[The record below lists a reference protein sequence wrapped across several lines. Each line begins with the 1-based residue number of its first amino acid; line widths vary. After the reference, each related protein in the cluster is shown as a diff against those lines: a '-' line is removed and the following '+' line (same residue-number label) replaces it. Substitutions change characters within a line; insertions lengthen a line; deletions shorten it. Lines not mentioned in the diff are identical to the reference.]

1 MQVLALKYRPKHF
14 SELVGQESV
23 AKTLSLALDNQR
35 LANAYLFSGLRGS
48 GKTSSSRIF
57 ARALMCETGPKA
69 VPCDTCIQCQ
79 SALNN
84 HHIDIIE
91 MDGASNRGIDDVR
104 NLIEQTRYKPSFGR
118 YKIFIIDEVHMFTT
132 EAFNALLKT
141 LEEPPSHVKFLLAT
155 TDALKLPA
163 TILSRTQ
170 HFRFKKIP
178 ENSVISH
185 LKTILEKEQVSYETS
200 ALEKLAHSGQGSLR
214 DTITLLE
221 QAINYCDNAI
231 TESKVAEMLGA
242 IDRSVLEDF
251 FQSLINQDEARLQE
265 RYAILENYE
274 TESVLEEMMLFLKA
288 KLLSP
293 DSYSILLIER
303 FFKIIMS
310 SLSLLKEGAN
320 ASFVLLL
327 LKMKFKEALKLK
339 ALDDAILE
347 LEQSKESVLK
357 PLNQNANASK
367 QEPKSTEKIE
377 QAERIEGTE
386 KKEKLETRENTET
399 LQTLMLSA
407 KDRIF
412 HNLFKQVQTLVYE
425 RNYELGEVF
434 EKNIRFIDFDSQT
447 KTLTWESLATDKDKE
462 LLRERFK
469 IVKSIVDGVFGK
481 GENIKIALKHHL
493 ENKSTL
499 ETQEIKDFKISS
511 LREKILPKPTIETT
525 AETKE
530 NDTKEAVGKALQT
543 KENDTKEAVG
553 KALQT
558 KENDT
563 KEAVGKALQTKE
575 NDTKE
580 AVGKALQTKENDTKE
595 TKETQPKQAPTAL
608 QEFMANHS
616 ELIEEIKSEFEI
628 KSVELL

>member
-185 LKTILEKEQVSYETS
+185 LKTILEKEQVSYEAS

-251 FQSLINQDEARLQE
+251 FQSLINQDEAQLKE

-367 QEPKSTEKIE
+367 QEPKSAEKIE
-377 QAERIEGTE
+377 QAERIENA
-386 KKEKLETRENTET
+386 ETP
-399 LQTLMLSA
+399 QTPMLSA

-425 RNYELGEVF
+425 RNYELGAVF

-447 KTLTWESLATDKDKE
+447 KTLTWESLAADKDKE

-493 ENKSTL
+493 ENKSARE
-499 ETQEIKDFKISS
+499 ETKEVKDFKISS
-511 LREKILPKPTIETT
+511 LREKILPKPTTETT

-530 NDTKEAVGKALQT
+530 KEI
-543 KENDTKEAVG
+543 KEKEI
-553 KALQT
+553 
-558 KENDT
+558 KE
-563 KEAVGKALQTKE
+563 
-575 NDTKE
+575 
-580 AVGKALQTKENDTKE
+580 KE
-595 TKETQPKQAPTAL
+595 TKEKETKEKETKEKETKEKETKEKETKEKETKEKETKEKEVQETQPKEAPTAL

>member
-57 ARALMCETGPKA
+57 ARALMCEEGPKA

-231 TESKVAEMLGA
+231 TESKVAAMLGA

-251 FQSLINQDEARLQE
+251 FQSLINQDEARLKE

-339 ALDDAILE
+339 ALDDAIVE
-347 LEQSKESVLK
+347 LEQA
-357 PLNQNANASK
+357 PFNQSPSISYNAPK
-367 QEPKSTEKIE
+367 QEFKNIEKREKIE
-377 QAERIEGTE
+377 QIESIE
-386 KKEKLETRENTET
+386 KRENAET
-399 LQTLMLSA
+399 PQTPMLSA

-425 RNYELGEVF
+425 RNYELGVVF

-447 KTLTWESLATDKDKE
+447 KTLTWESLATHKDKE

-481 GENIKIALKHHL
+481 GENIKIALKNHS
-493 ENKSTL
+493 ENKSAL
-499 ETQEIKDFKISS
+499 EVVKEFKFPSS
-511 LREKILPKPTIETT
+511 KPKPTTETT

-530 NDTKEAVGKALQT
+530 KETKEAVKKEIKEKEIQKKEI
-543 KENDTKEAVG
+543 KENDTKEV
-553 KALQT
+553 Q
-558 KENDT
+558 
-563 KEAVGKALQTKE
+563 
-575 NDTKE
+575 
-580 AVGKALQTKENDTKE
+580 
-595 TKETQPKQAPTAL
+595 ETQLKEAPTAL

-616 ELIEEIKSEFEI
+616 NLIEEIKSEFEI

>member
-57 ARALMCETGPKA
+57 ARALMCEEGPKA

-185 LKTILEKEQVSYETS
+185 LKTILEKEQVSYESS

-231 TESKVAEMLGA
+231 TESKVAAMLGA

-265 RYAILENYE
+265 CYAILENYE
-274 TESVLEEMMLFLKA
+274 TEGVLEEMMLFLKA

-293 DSYSILLIER
+293 DTYSILLIER

-347 LEQSKESVLK
+347 LEQA
-357 PLNQNANASK
+357 PFNQSPSISYNAPK
-367 QEPKSTEKIE
+367 QEPKSAEKIE

-386 KKEKLETRENTET
+386 KKESAEKKENTET
-399 LQTLMLSA
+399 PQTPMLSA

-425 RNYELGEVF
+425 RNYELGAVF
-434 EKNIRFIDFDSQT
+434 EKNICFIDFDSQT
-447 KTLTWESLATDKDKE
+447 KTLTWESLATNKDKE

-469 IVKSIVDGVFGK
+469 IVKGIVDGVFGK
-481 GENIKIALKHHL
+481 GENIKIALKNHS
-493 ENKSTL
+493 ENKSARE
-499 ETQEIKDFKISS
+499 ETKEVKDFKISS
-511 LREKILPKPTIETT
+511 LREKILPQPTTETT
-525 AETKE
+525 AEMKEKEVQKNEIKEKEIKEKEIKEKETKEKETKEKEVQE
-530 NDTKEAVGKALQT
+530 NDTKEIQ
-543 KENDTKEAVG
+543 
-553 KALQT
+553 
-558 KENDT
+558 
-563 KEAVGKALQTKE
+563 
-575 NDTKE
+575 
-580 AVGKALQTKENDTKE
+580 
-595 TKETQPKQAPTAL
+595 ETQPKEAPTAL

-616 ELIEEIKSEFEI
+616 NLIEEIKSEFEI

>member
-23 AKTLSLALDNQR
+23 AKTLSLALNNQR

-185 LKTILEKEQVSYETS
+185 LKTILEKEQVSYESS

-231 TESKVAEMLGA
+231 TESKVAAMLGA

-251 FQSLINQDEARLQE
+251 FQSLINQDEARLKE
-265 RYAILENYE
+265 RYTILENYE

-347 LEQSKESVLK
+347 LEQT
-357 PLNQNANASK
+357 PFNQNPSISYNDSK

-399 LQTLMLSA
+399 LQTPMLSA

-425 RNYELGEVF
+425 RNYELGAVF

-462 LLRERFK
+462 LLKERFK

-481 GENIKIALKHHL
+481 GENIKIVLKNHS
-493 ENKSTL
+493 ENKSVL
-499 ETQEIKDFKISS
+499 EETKEIKDFKISS
-511 LREKILPKPTIETT
+511 LREKILPKPTTETT
-525 AETKE
+525 AEMKEKEVQKNEIKEKEIKE
-530 NDTKEAVGKALQT
+530 NDTKEVQ
-543 KENDTKEAVG
+543 
-553 KALQT
+553 
-558 KENDT
+558 
-563 KEAVGKALQTKE
+563 
-575 NDTKE
+575 
-580 AVGKALQTKENDTKE
+580 
-595 TKETQPKQAPTAL
+595 ETQPKESPTAL

-616 ELIEEIKSEFEI
+616 NLIEEIKSEFEI

>member
-57 ARALMCETGPKA
+57 ARALMCEEGPKA

-251 FQSLINQDEARLQE
+251 FQSLINQDEARLKE

-293 DSYSILLIER
+293 DFYSILLIER

-327 LKMKFKEALKLK
+327 LKMKFKEALKFK
-339 ALDDAILE
+339 ALDDSILE
-347 LEQSKESVLK
+347 LEQT
-357 PLNQNANASK
+357 PFNQNPSISYNAPK
-367 QEPKSTEKIE
+367 QESKNIEKREKIE
-377 QAERIEGTE
+377 QIERIEGTE
-386 KKEKLETRENTET
+386 KREKLEKKENAET
-399 LQTLMLSA
+399 PQTPMLSA

-425 RNYELGEVF
+425 RNYELGAVF

-481 GENIKIALKHHL
+481 GESIKIALKNHS

-499 ETQEIKDFKISS
+499 EVVKELKFPYSK
-511 LREKILPKPTIETT
+511 PKPTTETT

-530 NDTKEAVGKALQT
+530 KETKEKEIQ
-543 KENDTKEAVG
+543 ENDTKEIQEV
-553 KALQT
+553 
-558 KENDT
+558 
-563 KEAVGKALQTKE
+563 
-575 NDTKE
+575 
-580 AVGKALQTKENDTKE
+580 
-595 TKETQPKQAPTAL
+595 QPKQAPTAL

>member
-57 ARALMCETGPKA
+57 ARALMCEEGPKA
-69 VPCDTCIQCQ
+69 VPCDTCPQCQ

-293 DSYSILLIER
+293 DAYSILLIER

-310 SLSLLKEGAN
+310 GLSLLKEGAN
-320 ASFVLLL
+320 ASFMLLL

-347 LEQSKESVLK
+347 LEQSKESALK
-357 PLNQNANASK
+357 PLNQNANAFK
-367 QEPKSTEKIE
+367 QESAEKIE
-377 QAERIEGTE
+377 KPE
-386 KKEKLETRENTET
+386 KKENTET
-399 LQTLMLSA
+399 PQTPMLSA

-425 RNYELGEVF
+425 RNYELGAVF

-462 LLRERFK
+462 LLRECFK

-481 GENIKIALKHHL
+481 GENIKIALKNHS

-499 ETQEIKDFKISS
+499 EVVKEFKFPSS
-511 LREKILPKPTIETT
+511 KPKPTTETT
-525 AETKE
+525 AEMKE
-530 NDTKEAVGKALQT
+530 SETKEAV
-543 KENDTKEAVG
+543 E
-553 KALQT
+553 
-558 KENDT
+558 
-563 KEAVGKALQTKE
+563 
-575 NDTKE
+575 
-580 AVGKALQTKENDTKE
+580 KE
-595 TKETQPKQAPTAL
+595 TKEKEVQETQPKEAPTAL
-608 QEFMANHS
+608 QEFMANYS
-616 ELIEEIKSEFEI
+616 DLIEEIKSEFEI

>member
-57 ARALMCETGPKA
+57 ARALMCEEGPKA

-185 LKTILEKEQVSYETS
+185 LKTILEKEQVSYESS

-265 RYAILENYE
+265 RYTILENYE

-347 LEQSKESVLK
+347 LEQA
-357 PLNQNANASK
+357 PFNQSPSISYNAPK
-367 QEPKSTEKIE
+367 QEPKSAEKIE
-377 QAERIEGTE
+377 KPEKRENTE
-386 KKEKLETRENTET
+386 KKENAETQ
-399 LQTLMLSA
+399 QTPMLSV

-412 HNLFKQVQTLVYE
+412 HNLFKQVQTFVYE
-425 RNYELGEVF
+425 RNYELGAVF

-447 KTLTWESLATDKDKE
+447 KTLTWESLATNKDKE

-481 GENIKIALKHHL
+481 GENIKIALKHHF
-493 ENKSTL
+493 ENKSAREKTK
-499 ETQEIKDFKISS
+499 EVKDFKISS
-511 LREKILPKPTIETT
+511 LREKILPKPTTETT

-530 NDTKEAVGKALQT
+530 NEKEAVK
-543 KENDTKEAVG
+543 KEIKE
-553 KALQT
+553 
-558 KENDT
+558 KEI
-563 KEAVGKALQTKE
+563 KEVQKNE
-575 NDTKE
+575 
-580 AVGKALQTKENDTKE
+580 TKE
-595 TKETQPKQAPTAL
+595 TKEIQPKEAPTAL

-616 ELIEEIKSEFEI
+616 NLIEEIKSEFEI

>member
-57 ARALMCETGPKA
+57 ARALMCEEGPKA
-69 VPCDTCIQCQ
+69 VPCDTCAQCQ

-293 DSYSILLIER
+293 DSCSILLIER

-310 SLSLLKEGAN
+310 GLILLKEGAN

-347 LEQSKESVLK
+347 LEQSKESALK
-357 PLNQNANASK
+357 PLSQNANAFK
-367 QEPKSTEKIE
+367 QESTEKIE
-377 QAERIEGTE
+377 KPEKRESAETP
-386 KKEKLETRENTET
+386 
-399 LQTLMLSA
+399 QTPMLSA

-425 RNYELGEVF
+425 RNYELGAVF

-447 KTLTWESLATDKDKE
+447 KTLTWESLATHKDKE

-481 GENIKIALKHHL
+481 GENIKIALKNHS
-493 ENKSTL
+493 ENKSAL
-499 ETQEIKDFKISS
+499 EEIKEFKFPS
-511 LREKILPKPTIETT
+511 LKPKPTTETT
-525 AETKE
+525 AETKEKETKEAIEKETKE
-530 NDTKEAVGKALQT
+530 NDTKEIQETQL
-543 KENDTKEAVG
+543 
-553 KALQT
+553 
-558 KENDT
+558 
-563 KEAVGKALQTKE
+563 
-575 NDTKE
+575 
-580 AVGKALQTKENDTKE
+580 KE
-595 TKETQPKQAPTAL
+595 TPTAL

-616 ELIEEIKSEFEI
+616 DLIEEIKSEFEI

>member
-57 ARALMCETGPKA
+57 ARALMCEEGPKA

-251 FQSLINQDEARLQE
+251 FQSLINQDEAQLKE

-347 LEQSKESVLK
+347 LEQSKESALK
-357 PLNQNANASK
+357 PLNQNANAPK
-367 QEPKSTEKIE
+367 QEPKSIEK
-377 QAERIEGTE
+377 RE
-386 KKEKLETRENTET
+386 KPEKRENAET
-399 LQTLMLSA
+399 PQTPMLSA

-425 RNYELGEVF
+425 RNYELGAVF

-447 KTLTWESLATDKDKE
+447 KTLTWESLATNKDKE

-481 GENIKIALKHHL
+481 GESIKIALKNHS
-493 ENKSTL
+493 ENKSAL
-499 ETQEIKDFKISS
+499 EVVKESKFPYSKS
-511 LREKILPKPTIETT
+511 KPTTETT

-530 NDTKEAVGKALQT
+530 KETKEEEVQ
-543 KENDTKEAVG
+543 ENDTKEI
-553 KALQT
+553 Q
-558 KENDT
+558 
-563 KEAVGKALQTKE
+563 
-575 NDTKE
+575 
-580 AVGKALQTKENDTKE
+580 
-595 TKETQPKQAPTAL
+595 ETQPKEAPTAL

-616 ELIEEIKSEFEI
+616 NLIEEIKSEFEI

>member
-57 ARALMCETGPKA
+57 ARALMCEEGPKA
-69 VPCDTCIQCQ
+69 MPCDTCTQCQ

-251 FQSLINQDEARLQE
+251 FQSLINQDETRLQE

-310 SLSLLKEGAN
+310 GLSLLKEGAN

-357 PLNQNANASK
+357 PLNQNANAFK
-367 QEPKSTEKIE
+367 QESAEKIE
-377 QAERIEGTE
+377 KPEKREGAETP
-386 KKEKLETRENTET
+386 
-399 LQTLMLSA
+399 QTPMLSA

-425 RNYELGEVF
+425 RNYELGAVF

-447 KTLTWESLATDKDKE
+447 KTLTWESLATHKDKE

-481 GENIKIALKHHL
+481 GENIKIALKNQ
-493 ENKSTL
+493 NKSAL
-499 ETQEIKDFKISS
+499 EEIKEFKFPYS
-511 LREKILPKPTIETT
+511 KPKPTTETT
-525 AETKE
+525 AEMKE
-530 NDTKEAVGKALQT
+530 
-543 KENDTKEAVG
+543 
-553 KALQT
+553 
-558 KENDT
+558 
-563 KEAVGKALQTKE
+563 
-575 NDTKE
+575 
-580 AVGKALQTKENDTKE
+580 KE
-595 TKETQPKQAPTAL
+595 TKEKETKEIQETQPKKTPTAL
-608 QEFMANHS
+608 QEFMANNS
-616 ELIEEIKSEFEI
+616 NLIEEIKSEFEI

>member
-57 ARALMCETGPKA
+57 ARALMCEEGPKA

-185 LKTILEKEQVSYETS
+185 LKTILEKEQVSYEAS

-274 TESVLEEMMLFLKA
+274 TEGVLEEMMLFLKA

-347 LEQSKESVLK
+347 LEQA
-357 PLNQNANASK
+357 PFNQSPSISYNAPK
-367 QEPKSTEKIE
+367 QEPKSAEKIE
-377 QAERIEGTE
+377 KPE
-386 KKEKLETRENTET
+386 KRENTEKIAST
-399 LQTLMLSA
+399 ETPQTPMLSA

-425 RNYELGEVF
+425 RNYELGAVF

-447 KTLTWESLATDKDKE
+447 KTLTWESLAADKDKE

-469 IVKSIVDGVFGK
+469 IVKGIVDGVFGK

-493 ENKSTL
+493 ENKSARE
-499 ETQEIKDFKISS
+499 ETKEVKDFKISS
-511 LREKILPKPTIETT
+511 LREKILPKPTTETT

-530 NDTKEAVGKALQT
+530 NETKEEVKKGIKEAVE
-543 KENDTKEAVG
+543 KEIKE
-553 KALQT
+553 
-558 KENDT
+558 KEI
-563 KEAVGKALQTKE
+563 
-575 NDTKE
+575 
-580 AVGKALQTKENDTKE
+580 
-595 TKETQPKQAPTAL
+595 KETQPKEAPTAL

-616 ELIEEIKSEFEI
+616 NLIEEIKSEFEI

>member
-57 ARALMCETGPKA
+57 ARALMCEEGPKA

-185 LKTILEKEQVSYETS
+185 LKTILEKEQVSYENS

-274 TESVLEEMMLFLKA
+274 TEGVLEEMMLFLKA

-293 DSYSILLIER
+293 DTYSILLIER

-339 ALDDAILE
+339 ALDDAIVE
-347 LEQSKESVLK
+347 LEQT
-357 PLNQNANASK
+357 PFNQSPSISYNAPK
-367 QEPKSTEKIE
+367 QESKNIEKREQREQIE
-377 QAERIEGTE
+377 SIE
-386 KKEKLETRENTET
+386 KRENAET
-399 LQTLMLSA
+399 PQTPMLSA

-425 RNYELGEVF
+425 RNYELGAVF

-481 GENIKIALKHHL
+481 GENIKIALKNHL
-493 ENKSTL
+493 ENKSAPE
-499 ETQEIKDFKISS
+499 ETKEFKDFKISS
-511 LREKILPKPTIETT
+511 LREKILPKPTTETT
-525 AETKE
+525 AEMKE
-530 NDTKEAVGKALQT
+530 NEKE
-543 KENDTKEAVG
+543 E
-553 KALQT
+553 
-558 KENDT
+558 
-563 KEAVGKALQTKE
+563 
-575 NDTKE
+575 
-580 AVGKALQTKENDTKE
+580 VGKALQTKENDTKE
-595 TKETQPKQAPTAL
+595 TKEAQPKEAPTAL

>member
-57 ARALMCETGPKA
+57 ARALMCEEGPKA
-69 VPCDTCIQCQ
+69 VPCDTCTQCQ

-251 FQSLINQDEARLQE
+251 FQSLINQDEARLKE

-310 SLSLLKEGAN
+310 GLSLLKEGAN

-347 LEQSKESVLK
+347 LEQSKESALK
-357 PLNQNANASK
+357 PLNQNANAFK
-367 QEPKSTEKIE
+367 QEPKSAEKIE
-377 QAERIEGTE
+377 KPE
-386 KKEKLETRENTET
+386 KKENTET
-399 LQTLMLSA
+399 PQAPMLSA

-425 RNYELGEVF
+425 RNYELGAVF

-447 KTLTWESLATDKDKE
+447 KTLTWESLATHKDKE

-481 GENIKIALKHHL
+481 GENIKIALKNHS
-493 ENKSTL
+493 ENKSAL
-499 ETQEIKDFKISS
+499 EEIKEFKFPYS
-511 LREKILPKPTIETT
+511 KPKPTTETT

-530 NDTKEAVGKALQT
+530 NETKGAVEKET
-543 KENDTKEAVG
+543 KENDTKEV
-553 KALQT
+553 Q
-558 KENDT
+558 
-563 KEAVGKALQTKE
+563 
-575 NDTKE
+575 
-580 AVGKALQTKENDTKE
+580 
-595 TKETQPKQAPTAL
+595 ETQPKETPTAL

-616 ELIEEIKSEFEI
+616 DLIEEIKSEFEI

>member
-57 ARALMCETGPKA
+57 ARALMCEEGPKA

-251 FQSLINQDEARLQE
+251 FQSLINQDEARLKE

-357 PLNQNANASK
+357 PLNQNANAFK
-367 QEPKSTEKIE
+367 QEPKIAEKIE
-377 QAERIEGTE
+377 KPEKRESAETP
-386 KKEKLETRENTET
+386 
-399 LQTLMLSA
+399 QTPMLSA

-425 RNYELGEVF
+425 RNYELGAVF

-447 KTLTWESLATDKDKE
+447 KTLTWESLATHKDKE

-481 GENIKIALKHHL
+481 GENIKIALKNHS
-493 ENKSTL
+493 ENKSAL
-499 ETQEIKDFKISS
+499 EEIKEFKFPS
-511 LREKILPKPTIETT
+511 LKPKPTTETT
-525 AETKE
+525 AEMKEKETKEAIENETKE
-530 NDTKEAVGKALQT
+530 NDTKEIQ
-543 KENDTKEAVG
+543 
-553 KALQT
+553 
-558 KENDT
+558 
-563 KEAVGKALQTKE
+563 
-575 NDTKE
+575 
-580 AVGKALQTKENDTKE
+580 
-595 TKETQPKQAPTAL
+595 ETQPKETPTAL
-608 QEFMANHS
+608 QEFMANYS
-616 ELIEEIKSEFEI
+616 DLIEEIKSEFEI

>member
-57 ARALMCETGPKA
+57 ARALMCEEGPKA
-69 VPCDTCIQCQ
+69 VPCDTCTQCQ

-251 FQSLINQDEARLQE
+251 FQSLINQDEVRLQE

-293 DSYSILLIER
+293 DTYSILLIER

-310 SLSLLKEGAN
+310 GLSLLKEGAN

-357 PLNQNANASK
+357 PLNQNANAFK
-367 QEPKSTEKIE
+367 QESKSTDKIE
-377 QAERIEGTE
+377 KPEKRESAETP
-386 KKEKLETRENTET
+386 
-399 LQTLMLSA
+399 QTPMLSA

-425 RNYELGEVF
+425 RNYELGAVF

-447 KTLTWESLATDKDKE
+447 KTLTWESLATHKDKE

-481 GENIKIALKHHL
+481 GESIKIALKNHS
-493 ENKSTL
+493 ENKSAL
-499 ETQEIKDFKISS
+499 EEIKEFKFLS
-511 LREKILPKPTIETT
+511 LKPKPTTETT
-525 AETKE
+525 AEMKEKETKE
-530 NDTKEAVGKALQT
+530 NDTKEVQ
-543 KENDTKEAVG
+543 
-553 KALQT
+553 
-558 KENDT
+558 
-563 KEAVGKALQTKE
+563 
-575 NDTKE
+575 
-580 AVGKALQTKENDTKE
+580 
-595 TKETQPKQAPTAL
+595 ETQPKETPTAL
-608 QEFMANHS
+608 QEFMANNS
-616 ELIEEIKSEFEI
+616 DLIEEIKSEFEI

>member
-57 ARALMCETGPKA
+57 ARALMCEEGPKA

-104 NLIEQTRYKPSFGR
+104 NLIEQTHYKPSFGR

-251 FQSLINQDEARLQE
+251 FQSLINQDEARLKE

-347 LEQSKESVLK
+347 LEQSKESAFQ
-357 PLNQNANASK
+357 PLNQNANAPK

-377 QAERIEGTE
+377 KPEKIEGTE
-386 KKEKLETRENTET
+386 KKEKPEKKENAETP
-399 LQTLMLSA
+399 QTPMLSA

-425 RNYELGEVF
+425 RNYELGVVF

-447 KTLTWESLATDKDKE
+447 KTLTWESLATNKDKE

-481 GENIKIALKHHL
+481 GEKIKIALKNHL
-493 ENKSTL
+493 ENKSAPE
-499 ETQEIKDFKISS
+499 ETKEVKDFKISS
-511 LREKILPKPTIETT
+511 LREKILPKLTTETT
-525 AETKE
+525 AEMKEKETKEAVKKEIKEKEIKEKEIKE
-530 NDTKEAVGKALQT
+530 NDTKEVQ
-543 KENDTKEAVG
+543 
-553 KALQT
+553 
-558 KENDT
+558 
-563 KEAVGKALQTKE
+563 
-575 NDTKE
+575 
-580 AVGKALQTKENDTKE
+580 
-595 TKETQPKQAPTAL
+595 ETQPKEAPTAL

>member
-57 ARALMCETGPKA
+57 ARALMCEEGPKA
-69 VPCDTCIQCQ
+69 VPCDTCTQCQ

-251 FQSLINQDEARLQE
+251 FQSLINQDEARLQD

-293 DSYSILLIER
+293 DVYSILLIER

-310 SLSLLKEGAN
+310 GLSLLKEGAN
-320 ASFVLLL
+320 ANFVLLL

-357 PLNQNANASK
+357 PLNQNANAFK
-367 QEPKSTEKIE
+367 QESAEKIE
-377 QAERIEGTE
+377 KPEKREDAETP
-386 KKEKLETRENTET
+386 
-399 LQTLMLSA
+399 QTPMLSA

-425 RNYELGEVF
+425 RNYELGAVF

-447 KTLTWESLATDKDKE
+447 KTLTWESLATHKDKE

-481 GENIKIALKHHL
+481 GENIKIALKNQ
-493 ENKSTL
+493 NKSAL
-499 ETQEIKDFKISS
+499 EEIKEFKFPS
-511 LREKILPKPTIETT
+511 LKPKPTTETT
-525 AETKE
+525 AEMKEKETKEAIEKETKE
-530 NDTKEAVGKALQT
+530 NDTKEIQ
-543 KENDTKEAVG
+543 
-553 KALQT
+553 
-558 KENDT
+558 
-563 KEAVGKALQTKE
+563 
-575 NDTKE
+575 
-580 AVGKALQTKENDTKE
+580 
-595 TKETQPKQAPTAL
+595 ETQPKKTPTAL
-608 QEFMANHS
+608 QEFMANNS
-616 ELIEEIKSEFEI
+616 NLIEEIKSEFEI

>member
-57 ARALMCETGPKA
+57 ARALMCEEGPKA
-69 VPCDTCIQCQ
+69 VPCDTCTQCQ

-251 FQSLINQDEARLQE
+251 FQSLINQDEVRLQE

-310 SLSLLKEGAN
+310 GLSLLKEGAN

-357 PLNQNANASK
+357 PLNQNANAFK
-367 QEPKSTEKIE
+367 QESAEKIE
-377 QAERIEGTE
+377 KPEKRESAEKIEKPE
-386 KKEKLETRENTET
+386 KRESAETP
-399 LQTLMLSA
+399 QTPMLSA

-425 RNYELGEVF
+425 RNYELGAVF

-447 KTLTWESLATDKDKE
+447 KTLTWESLATHKDKE

-481 GENIKIALKHHL
+481 GENIKIALKNHS
-493 ENKSTL
+493 ENKSAL
-499 ETQEIKDFKISS
+499 EEIKEFKFPS
-511 LREKILPKPTIETT
+511 LKPKPTTETT

-530 NDTKEAVGKALQT
+530 KEIRE
-543 KENDTKEAVG
+543 KEV
-553 KALQT
+553 Q
-558 KENDT
+558 
-563 KEAVGKALQTKE
+563 
-575 NDTKE
+575 
-580 AVGKALQTKENDTKE
+580 
-595 TKETQPKQAPTAL
+595 ETQPKETPTAL

-616 ELIEEIKSEFEI
+616 DLIEEIKSEFEI

>member
-57 ARALMCETGPKA
+57 ARALMCEEGPKA
-69 VPCDTCIQCQ
+69 VPCDTCTQCQ

-251 FQSLINQDEARLQE
+251 FQSLINQDEVRLQE

-293 DSYSILLIER
+293 DAYSVLLIER

-310 SLSLLKEGAN
+310 GLSLLKEGAN

-347 LEQSKESVLK
+347 LEQSKESTLK
-357 PLNQNANASK
+357 PLSQNANAFK
-367 QEPKSTEKIE
+367 QEPKIAEKIE
-377 QAERIEGTE
+377 KPEKRESAETP
-386 KKEKLETRENTET
+386 
-399 LQTLMLSA
+399 QTPMLSA

-425 RNYELGEVF
+425 RNYELGAVF

-447 KTLTWESLATDKDKE
+447 KTLTWESLATNKDKE

-481 GENIKIALKHHL
+481 GENIKIALKNQ
-493 ENKSTL
+493 NKSAL
-499 ETQEIKDFKISS
+499 EEIKEFKFPFS
-511 LREKILPKPTIETT
+511 KPKPTTETT

-530 NDTKEAVGKALQT
+530 
-543 KENDTKEAVG
+543 
-553 KALQT
+553 
-558 KENDT
+558 
-563 KEAVGKALQTKE
+563 
-575 NDTKE
+575 
-580 AVGKALQTKENDTKE
+580 KE
-595 TKETQPKQAPTAL
+595 TKEKETKEKEVQKNDTQEVKEIQPKETPTAL
-608 QEFMANHS
+608 QEFMANNS
-616 ELIEEIKSEFEI
+616 NLIEEIKSEFEI

>member
-185 LKTILEKEQVSYETS
+185 LKTILEKEQVSYESS

-231 TESKVAEMLGA
+231 TESKVAAMLGA

-251 FQSLINQDEARLQE
+251 FQSLINQDEARLKE

-327 LKMKFKEALKLK
+327 LKMKFKESLKLK

-347 LEQSKESVLK
+347 LEQA
-357 PLNQNANASK
+357 PFNQSPSISYNAPK
-367 QEPKSTEKIE
+367 QEPKSAEKIE
-377 QAERIEGTE
+377 RAERIEGTE
-386 KKEKLETRENTET
+386 KIASAETP
-399 LQTLMLSA
+399 QTPMLSA

-425 RNYELGEVF
+425 RNYELGAVF

-447 KTLTWESLATDKDKE
+447 KTLTWESLATNKDKE

-493 ENKSTL
+493 ENKSARE
-499 ETQEIKDFKISS
+499 ETKEVKDFKISS
-511 LREKILPKPTIETT
+511 LREKISPKPTTETT
-525 AETKE
+525 AEMQENDTKEKEVQKKEIKEKEIKEKEIKEKEIKEKEIKE
-530 NDTKEAVGKALQT
+530 NDTKEVQ
-543 KENDTKEAVG
+543 
-553 KALQT
+553 
-558 KENDT
+558 
-563 KEAVGKALQTKE
+563 
-575 NDTKE
+575 
-580 AVGKALQTKENDTKE
+580 
-595 TKETQPKQAPTAL
+595 ETQPKEAPTAL

-616 ELIEEIKSEFEI
+616 NLIEEIKSEFEI

>member
-57 ARALMCETGPKA
+57 ARALMCEEGPKA
-69 VPCDTCIQCQ
+69 VPCDTCTQCQ

-132 EAFNALLKT
+132 EAFNAFLKT

-293 DSYSILLIER
+293 DTYSILLIER

-310 SLSLLKEGAN
+310 GLSLLKEGAN

-347 LEQSKESVLK
+347 LEQSKESALK
-357 PLNQNANASK
+357 PLNQNANAFK
-367 QEPKSTEKIE
+367 QESAEKIE
-377 QAERIEGTE
+377 KPE
-386 KKEKLETRENTET
+386 KRESTET
-399 LQTLMLSA
+399 PQTPMLSA

-425 RNYELGEVF
+425 RNYELGAVF

-447 KTLTWESLATDKDKE
+447 KTLTWESLATHKDKE

-481 GENIKIALKHHL
+481 GENIKIALKNHS
-493 ENKSTL
+493 ENKSAL
-499 ETQEIKDFKISS
+499 EVVKEFKFPS
-511 LREKILPKPTIETT
+511 LKPKPTTETT

-530 NDTKEAVGKALQT
+530 NDTKEVQ
-543 KENDTKEAVG
+543 
-553 KALQT
+553 
-558 KENDT
+558 
-563 KEAVGKALQTKE
+563 
-575 NDTKE
+575 
-580 AVGKALQTKENDTKE
+580 
-595 TKETQPKQAPTAL
+595 ETQPKETPTAL

-616 ELIEEIKSEFEI
+616 DLIEEIKSEFEI

>member
-57 ARALMCETGPKA
+57 ARALMCEEGPKA
-69 VPCDTCIQCQ
+69 VPCDTCTQCQ

-310 SLSLLKEGAN
+310 GLSLLKEGAN

-347 LEQSKESVLK
+347 LEQSKESTLK
-357 PLNQNANASK
+357 PLNQNANAFK
-367 QEPKSTEKIE
+367 QEPKIAEKIE
-377 QAERIEGTE
+377 KPEKRESAETP
-386 KKEKLETRENTET
+386 
-399 LQTLMLSA
+399 QTPMLSA

-425 RNYELGEVF
+425 RNYELGAVF

-447 KTLTWESLATDKDKE
+447 KTLTWESLATHKDKE

-481 GENIKIALKHHL
+481 GENIKIALKNHS
-493 ENKSTL
+493 ENKSAL
-499 ETQEIKDFKISS
+499 EVVKEFKFPS
-511 LREKILPKPTIETT
+511 LKPKPTTETT

-530 NDTKEAVGKALQT
+530 KETKGAV
-543 KENDTKEAVG
+543 E
-553 KALQT
+553 
-558 KENDT
+558 
-563 KEAVGKALQTKE
+563 
-575 NDTKE
+575 
-580 AVGKALQTKENDTKE
+580 KE
-595 TKETQPKQAPTAL
+595 TKENETKEVQETQPKETPTAL
-608 QEFMANHS
+608 QEFMANYS
-616 ELIEEIKSEFEI
+616 DLIEEIKSEFEI

>member
-347 LEQSKESVLK
+347 LEQTKESVFK
-357 PLNQNANASK
+357 PINQNANASK
-367 QEPKSTEKIE
+367 QEPKSAEKIE
-377 QAERIEGTE
+377 KPE
-386 KKEKLETRENTET
+386 KRENTET
-399 LQTLMLSA
+399 PQTPMLSA

-425 RNYELGEVF
+425 RNYELGAVF

-447 KTLTWESLATDKDKE
+447 KTLTWESLATNKDKE

-469 IVKSIVDGVFGK
+469 IVKGIVDSVFGK

-499 ETQEIKDFKISS
+499 EVVKELKFPYSK
-511 LREKILPKPTIETT
+511 PKPTTETT
-525 AETKE
+525 AEMKE
-530 NDTKEAVGKALQT
+530 KEIKEAA
-543 KENDTKEAVG
+543 E
-553 KALQT
+553 
-558 KENDT
+558 
-563 KEAVGKALQTKE
+563 
-575 NDTKE
+575 
-580 AVGKALQTKENDTKE
+580 KE
-595 TKETQPKQAPTAL
+595 TKEKEVQEAQPKEAPTAL

>member
-57 ARALMCETGPKA
+57 ARALMCEEGPKA
-69 VPCDTCIQCQ
+69 VPCDTCTQCQ

-185 LKTILEKEQVSYETS
+185 LKAILEKEQVSYEAS

-310 SLSLLKEGAN
+310 GLSLLKEGAN

-357 PLNQNANASK
+357 PINQNANAHK
-367 QEPKSTEKIE
+367 QEPKSAEKIE
-377 QAERIEGTE
+377 NTEKREGAE
-386 KKEKLETRENTET
+386 KKESAETP
-399 LQTLMLSA
+399 QTPMLSA

-425 RNYELGEVF
+425 RNYELGAVF

-447 KTLTWESLATDKDKE
+447 KTLTWESLATHKDKE

-481 GENIKIALKHHL
+481 GENIKIALKNQ
-493 ENKSTL
+493 NKSAL
-499 ETQEIKDFKISS
+499 EVVKEFKFPYS
-511 LREKILPKPTIETT
+511 KPKPTTETT
-525 AETKE
+525 AEMKE
-530 NDTKEAVGKALQT
+530 NDTKEVQ
-543 KENDTKEAVG
+543 
-553 KALQT
+553 
-558 KENDT
+558 
-563 KEAVGKALQTKE
+563 
-575 NDTKE
+575 
-580 AVGKALQTKENDTKE
+580 
-595 TKETQPKQAPTAL
+595 ETQPKQAPTAL

-616 ELIEEIKSEFEI
+616 NLIEEIKSEFEI

>member
-347 LEQSKESVLK
+347 LEQT
-357 PLNQNANASK
+357 PFNQNPNISYNAPK
-367 QEPKSTEKIE
+367 QEFKGTEKIE

-386 KKEKLETRENTET
+386 KREKLEKRENAET
-399 LQTLMLSA
+399 PQTPMLSA

-425 RNYELGEVF
+425 RNYELGAVF

-447 KTLTWESLATDKDKE
+447 KTLTWESLAADKDKE

-469 IVKSIVDGVFGK
+469 IVKGIVDGVFGK
-481 GENIKIALKHHL
+481 GENIKIALKNHL
-493 ENKSTL
+493 ENKSARE
-499 ETQEIKDFKISS
+499 ETKEVKDFKISS
-511 LREKILPKPTIETT
+511 LREKILPKPTTETT
-525 AETKE
+525 AEMKE
-530 NDTKEAVGKALQT
+530 NGKEAVGKALQT
-543 KENDTKEAVG
+543 KENDTKEV
-553 KALQT
+553 QE
-558 KENDT
+558 KEVQ
-563 KEAVGKALQTKE
+563 EA
-575 NDTKE
+575 
-580 AVGKALQTKENDTKE
+580 
-595 TKETQPKQAPTAL
+595 QPKEAPTAL

>member
-185 LKTILEKEQVSYETS
+185 LKTILEKEQVSYESS

-274 TESVLEEMMLFLKA
+274 TEGVLEEMMLFLKA

-339 ALDDAILE
+339 ALDDAIVE
-347 LEQSKESVLK
+347 LEQT
-357 PLNQNANASK
+357 PFNQNPSISYNAPK
-367 QEPKSTEKIE
+367 QEPKSTERIE

-386 KKEKLETRENTET
+386 KREKPEKRENTET
-399 LQTLMLSA
+399 QQTPMLSA

-425 RNYELGEVF
+425 RNYELGAVF

-481 GENIKIALKHHL
+481 GESIKIALKHHL
-493 ENKSTL
+493 ENKNAPE
-499 ETQEIKDFKISS
+499 ETKEVKDFKISS
-511 LREKILPKPTIETT
+511 LREKILPKPTTETT

-530 NDTKEAVGKALQT
+530 NETKEEVKKGIKEAVE
-543 KENDTKEAVG
+543 KEIKE
-553 KALQT
+553 
-558 KENDT
+558 KEI
-563 KEAVGKALQTKE
+563 
-575 NDTKE
+575 
-580 AVGKALQTKENDTKE
+580 
-595 TKETQPKQAPTAL
+595 KETQPKEAPTAL

-616 ELIEEIKSEFEI
+616 NLIEEIKSEFEI

>member
-185 LKTILEKEQVSYETS
+185 LKTILEKEQVSYEAS

-231 TESKVAEMLGA
+231 TESKVAAMLGA

-251 FQSLINQDEARLQE
+251 FQSLINQDEVQLQE

-274 TESVLEEMMLFLKA
+274 TEGVLEEMMLFLKA

-347 LEQSKESVLK
+347 LEQT
-357 PLNQNANASK
+357 PFNQSPSISYNAPK
-367 QEPKSTEKIE
+367 QESKSAEKIE

-386 KKEKLETRENTET
+386 KREKLEKRENAET
-399 LQTLMLSA
+399 PQTPMLSA

-425 RNYELGEVF
+425 RNYELGAVF

-447 KTLTWESLATDKDKE
+447 KTLTWESLAADKDKE

-469 IVKSIVDGVFGK
+469 IVKGIVDGVFGK
-481 GENIKIALKHHL
+481 GENIKIALKNHL
-493 ENKSTL
+493 ENKSARE
-499 ETQEIKDFKISS
+499 ETKEVKDFKISS
-511 LREKILPKPTIETT
+511 LREKILPQPTTETT
-525 AETKE
+525 AEMKENDTKEVVEKEIQEKETKE
-530 NDTKEAVGKALQT
+530 NDTKEIKEKEVQ
-543 KENDTKEAVG
+543 ENDTKEV
-553 KALQT
+553 Q
-558 KENDT
+558 
-563 KEAVGKALQTKE
+563 
-575 NDTKE
+575 
-580 AVGKALQTKENDTKE
+580 
-595 TKETQPKQAPTAL
+595 ETQPKEAPTAL

>member
-57 ARALMCETGPKA
+57 ARALMCEEGPKA

-251 FQSLINQDEARLQE
+251 FQSLINQDEARLKE

-339 ALDDAILE
+339 ALDDAIVE
-347 LEQSKESVLK
+347 LEQT
-357 PLNQNANASK
+357 PFNQNPSISYNAPK

-386 KKEKLETRENTET
+386 KKESAEKKENAETP
-399 LQTLMLSA
+399 QTPMLSA

-425 RNYELGEVF
+425 RNYELGAVF

-469 IVKSIVDGVFGK
+469 IVKGIVDGVFGK
-481 GENIKIALKHHL
+481 GENIKIALKNHL
-493 ENKSTL
+493 ENKSAPK
-499 ETQEIKDFKISS
+499 ETKEVKDFKISS
-511 LREKILPKPTIETT
+511 LREKILPKPTTETT

-530 NDTKEAVGKALQT
+530 KEVQKNEIKEKEVQ
-543 KENDTKEAVG
+543 ENDTKEI
-553 KALQT
+553 Q
-558 KENDT
+558 
-563 KEAVGKALQTKE
+563 
-575 NDTKE
+575 
-580 AVGKALQTKENDTKE
+580 
-595 TKETQPKQAPTAL
+595 ETQPKQAPTAL

-616 ELIEEIKSEFEI
+616 NLIEEIKSEFEI

>member
-57 ARALMCETGPKA
+57 ARALMCEEGPKA

-185 LKTILEKEQVSYETS
+185 LKTILEKEQVSYESS

-265 RYAILENYE
+265 CYAILENYE

-293 DSYSILLIER
+293 DTYSILLIER

-347 LEQSKESVLK
+347 LEQTKESAFQ
-357 PLNQNANASK
+357 PLNQNANTPK
-367 QEPKSTEKIE
+367 QEPKSIEKREQREQIE
-377 QAERIEGTE
+377 NIE
-386 KKEKLETRENTET
+386 KRENAEA
-399 LQTLMLSA
+399 LQTPMFSA

-425 RNYELGEVF
+425 RNYELGAVF

-469 IVKSIVDGVFGK
+469 IVKGIVDGVFGK
-481 GENIKIALKHHL
+481 GENIKIALKNHL
-493 ENKSTL
+493 ENKSARE
-499 ETQEIKDFKISS
+499 ETKEVKDFKISS
-511 LREKILPKPTIETT
+511 LREKILPQPTTKTT
-525 AETKE
+525 AEMKE
-530 NDTKEAVGKALQT
+530 KETKEAVK
-543 KENDTKEAVG
+543 KEIKE
-553 KALQT
+553 
-558 KENDT
+558 KEI
-563 KEAVGKALQTKE
+563 KEKE
-575 NDTKE
+575 I
-580 AVGKALQTKENDTKE
+580 
-595 TKETQPKQAPTAL
+595 KETQPKEAPTAL

-616 ELIEEIKSEFEI
+616 NLIEEIKSEFEI

>member
-57 ARALMCETGPKA
+57 ARALMCEKGPKA

-251 FQSLINQDEARLQE
+251 FQSLINQDEARLKE

-274 TESVLEEMMLFLKA
+274 TEGVLEEMMLFLKA

-339 ALDDAILE
+339 ALDDAIVE
-347 LEQSKESVLK
+347 LEQT
-357 PLNQNANASK
+357 PFNQSPSISYNAPK
-367 QEPKSTEKIE
+367 QEFKKIEKIE
-377 QAERIEGTE
+377 KIENIE
-386 KKEKLETRENTET
+386 KRENAEAP
-399 LQTLMLSA
+399 QTPMLSA

-425 RNYELGEVF
+425 RNYELGAVF

-469 IVKSIVDGVFGK
+469 IVKGIVDSVFGK

-493 ENKSTL
+493 ENKSARE
-499 ETQEIKDFKISS
+499 ETKEVKDFKISS
-511 LREKILPKPTIETT
+511 LREKILSQPTIETT

-580 AVGKALQTKENDTKE
+580 
-595 TKETQPKQAPTAL
+595 TKETQPKESPTAL

-616 ELIEEIKSEFEI
+616 NLIEEIKSEFEI

>member
-57 ARALMCETGPKA
+57 ARALMCEEGPKA

-185 LKTILEKEQVSYETS
+185 LKTILEKEQVSYESS

-339 ALDDAILE
+339 ALDDAIVE
-347 LEQSKESVLK
+347 LEQA
-357 PLNQNANASK
+357 PFNQNPSISYNAPK
-367 QEPKSTEKIE
+367 QEPKS
-377 QAERIEGTE
+377 AERIEGTE
-386 KKEKLETRENTET
+386 KKESAEKKENAETP
-399 LQTLMLSA
+399 QTPMLSA

-425 RNYELGEVF
+425 RNYELGAVF

-469 IVKSIVDGVFGK
+469 IVKGIVDSVFGK
-481 GENIKIALKHHL
+481 GENIKIALKNHL
-493 ENKSTL
+493 ENKSARE
-499 ETQEIKDFKISS
+499 ETKEIKDFKISS
-511 LREKILPKPTIETT
+511 LREKILPQPTTETT
-525 AETKE
+525 AEMQEKETKEAVKKEIKEKEIQKKETKE
-530 NDTKEAVGKALQT
+530 NDTKEVQ
-543 KENDTKEAVG
+543 
-553 KALQT
+553 
-558 KENDT
+558 
-563 KEAVGKALQTKE
+563 
-575 NDTKE
+575 
-580 AVGKALQTKENDTKE
+580 
-595 TKETQPKQAPTAL
+595 ETQPKEAPTAL

-616 ELIEEIKSEFEI
+616 NLIEEIKSEFEI

>member
-14 SELVGQESV
+14 SELIGQESV

-79 SALNN
+79 STLNN

-347 LEQSKESVLK
+347 LEQT
-357 PLNQNANASK
+357 PFNQNPSISYNTPK
-367 QEPKSTEKIE
+367 QEFKNIE
-377 QAERIEGTE
+377 QREQRENIE
-386 KKEKLETRENTET
+386 KKENTET
-399 LQTLMLSA
+399 PQTPMLSA

-425 RNYELGEVF
+425 RNYELGAVF
-434 EKNIRFIDFDSQT
+434 EKNICFIDFDSQT
-447 KTLTWESLATDKDKE
+447 KTLTWESLAADKDKE

-481 GENIKIALKHHL
+481 GENIKIALKNHL
-493 ENKSTL
+493 ENKSARE
-499 ETQEIKDFKISS
+499 ETKEIKDFKISS
-511 LREKILPKPTIETT
+511 LREKILSQPTTETT

-530 NDTKEAVGKALQT
+530 NGKEAVGKALQT
-543 KENDTKEAVG
+543 KENDTKEV
-553 KALQT
+553 Q
-558 KENDT
+558 
-563 KEAVGKALQTKE
+563 
-575 NDTKE
+575 
-580 AVGKALQTKENDTKE
+580 
-595 TKETQPKQAPTAL
+595 ETQPKEAPTAL

-616 ELIEEIKSEFEI
+616 NLIEEIKSEFEI

>member
-69 VPCDTCIQCQ
+69 VPCDTCTQCQ

-185 LKTILEKEQVSYETS
+185 LKTILEKEQVSYESS

-251 FQSLINQDEARLQE
+251 FQSLINQDEARLKE
-265 RYAILENYE
+265 RYAVLENYE

-347 LEQSKESVLK
+347 LEQNKESALK
-357 PLNQNANASK
+357 PLNQNPNAPK
-367 QEPKSTEKIE
+367 QEPKNAEKVE
-377 QAERIEGTE
+377 KPG
-386 KKEKLETRENTET
+386 KKESAETP
-399 LQTLMLSA
+399 QTPMLSA

-425 RNYELGEVF
+425 RNYELGAVF
-434 EKNIRFIDFDSQT
+434 EKNIRFVDFDSQT

-469 IVKSIVDGVFGK
+469 IVKNIVDGVFGK
-481 GENIKIALKHHL
+481 GENIKIALKNHS
-493 ENKSTL
+493 ENKSAL
-499 ETQEIKDFKISS
+499 EVVKELKFPYSK
-511 LREKILPKPTIETT
+511 PKPTTETT

-530 NDTKEAVGKALQT
+530 NETKEAAEKET
-543 KENDTKEAVG
+543 KEVQENDTKEV
-553 KALQT
+553 Q
-558 KENDT
+558 EI
-563 KEAVGKALQTKE
+563 
-575 NDTKE
+575 
-580 AVGKALQTKENDTKE
+580 
-595 TKETQPKQAPTAL
+595 QPKEAPTAL
-608 QEFMANHS
+608 QEFMVNHS
-616 ELIEEIKSEFEI
+616 NLIEEIKSEFEI

>member
-57 ARALMCETGPKA
+57 ARALMCEEGPKA

-293 DSYSILLIER
+293 DAYSILLIER

-357 PLNQNANASK
+357 PLNQNANAFK
-367 QEPKSTEKIE
+367 QESADKIE
-377 QAERIEGTE
+377 KPE
-386 KKEKLETRENTET
+386 KKESAETP
-399 LQTLMLSA
+399 QTPMLSA

-425 RNYELGEVF
+425 RNYELGAVF

-447 KTLTWESLATDKDKE
+447 KTLTWESLATHKDKE

-481 GENIKIALKHHL
+481 GENIKIALKNHS
-493 ENKSTL
+493 ENKSAL
-499 ETQEIKDFKISS
+499 EVVKEFKSPYS
-511 LREKILPKPTIETT
+511 KPKPTTETT
-525 AETKE
+525 AEMKE
-530 NDTKEAVGKALQT
+530 
-543 KENDTKEAVG
+543 
-553 KALQT
+553 
-558 KENDT
+558 
-563 KEAVGKALQTKE
+563 
-575 NDTKE
+575 
-580 AVGKALQTKENDTKE
+580 KE
-595 TKETQPKQAPTAL
+595 TKEIQETQPKETPTAL
-608 QEFMANHS
+608 QEFMTNHS
-616 ELIEEIKSEFEI
+616 DLIEEIKSEFEI

>member
-57 ARALMCETGPKA
+57 ARALMCEEGPKA
-69 VPCDTCIQCQ
+69 VPCDTCTQCQ

-251 FQSLINQDEARLQE
+251 FQSLINQDEVRLQE

-293 DSYSILLIER
+293 DAYSILLIER

-310 SLSLLKEGAN
+310 GLSLLKEGAN

-357 PLNQNANASK
+357 PLNQNANAFK
-367 QEPKSTEKIE
+367 QES
-377 QAERIEGTE
+377 AERIEKPE
-386 KKEKLETRENTET
+386 KRESTET
-399 LQTLMLSA
+399 PQTPMLSA

-425 RNYELGEVF
+425 RNYELGAVF

-447 KTLTWESLATDKDKE
+447 KTLTWESLATHKDKE

-481 GENIKIALKHHL
+481 GENIKIALKNHS
-493 ENKSTL
+493 ENKSTR
-499 ETQEIKDFKISS
+499 EVVKEFKFPS
-511 LREKILPKPTIETT
+511 LKPKPTTETT

-530 NDTKEAVGKALQT
+530 
-543 KENDTKEAVG
+543 
-553 KALQT
+553 
-558 KENDT
+558 
-563 KEAVGKALQTKE
+563 
-575 NDTKE
+575 
-580 AVGKALQTKENDTKE
+580 KE
-595 TKETQPKQAPTAL
+595 TKEVQETQLKEAPTAL

-616 ELIEEIKSEFEI
+616 NLIEEIKSEFEI

>member
-185 LKTILEKEQVSYETS
+185 LKTILEKEQVSYESS

-347 LEQSKESVLK
+347 LEQA
-357 PLNQNANASK
+357 PFNQSPSISYNAPK
-367 QEPKSTEKIE
+367 QESKSIEKREQREQIE
-377 QAERIEGTE
+377 SIEKRESAETP
-386 KKEKLETRENTET
+386 
-399 LQTLMLSA
+399 QTPMLSA

-425 RNYELGEVF
+425 RNYELGAVF

-447 KTLTWESLATDKDKE
+447 KTLTWESLATHKDKE

-481 GENIKIALKHHL
+481 GEKIKIALKNHL
-493 ENKSTL
+493 ENKSARE
-499 ETQEIKDFKISS
+499 ETKEVKDFKISS
-511 LREKILPKPTIETT
+511 LREKILPKPTTETT
-525 AETKE
+525 AELKEKETKEKEIQE
-530 NDTKEAVGKALQT
+530 NDTKEVQ
-543 KENDTKEAVG
+543 
-553 KALQT
+553 
-558 KENDT
+558 
-563 KEAVGKALQTKE
+563 
-575 NDTKE
+575 
-580 AVGKALQTKENDTKE
+580 
-595 TKETQPKQAPTAL
+595 ETQPKETPTAL

>member
-57 ARALMCETGPKA
+57 ARALMCEEGPKA
-69 VPCDTCIQCQ
+69 VPCDTCTQCQ

-185 LKTILEKEQVSYETS
+185 LKTILEKEQVSYESS

-347 LEQSKESVLK
+347 LEQT
-357 PLNQNANASK
+357 PFNQSPSISYNAPK
-367 QEPKSTEKIE
+367 QEPKS
-377 QAERIEGTE
+377 AERIEGTE
-386 KKEKLETRENTET
+386 KRENTEKIASAET
-399 LQTLMLSA
+399 PQTPMLSA

-425 RNYELGEVF
+425 RNYELGAVF

-469 IVKSIVDGVFGK
+469 IVKGIVDGVFGK

-493 ENKSTL
+493 ENKSARE
-499 ETQEIKDFKISS
+499 ETKEIKISS
-511 LREKILPKPTIETT
+511 LREKILPKPTTETT

-530 NDTKEAVGKALQT
+530 KEIKEAAEKETKEKET
-543 KENDTKEAVG
+543 KEKEVQENDTKEV
-553 KALQT
+553 Q
-558 KENDT
+558 
-563 KEAVGKALQTKE
+563 
-575 NDTKE
+575 
-580 AVGKALQTKENDTKE
+580 
-595 TKETQPKQAPTAL
+595 ETQPKQAPTAL

-616 ELIEEIKSEFEI
+616 NLIEEIKSEFEI

>member
-57 ARALMCETGPKA
+57 ARALMCEEGPKA

-104 NLIEQTRYKPSFGR
+104 NIIEQTRYKPSFGR

-231 TESKVAEMLGA
+231 TESKVAAMLGA

-347 LEQSKESVLK
+347 LEQSKESAFQ
-357 PLNQNANASK
+357 PINQNANAPK
-367 QEPKSTEKIE
+367 QEFKGTEKIE

-386 KKEKLETRENTET
+386 KRENTEKIASAET
-399 LQTLMLSA
+399 PQTPMLSA

-425 RNYELGEVF
+425 RNYELGAVF

-447 KTLTWESLATDKDKE
+447 KTLTWESLATNKDKE

-493 ENKSTL
+493 ENKSTRE
-499 ETQEIKDFKISS
+499 ETKEVKDFKISS
-511 LREKILPKPTIETT
+511 LREKILPKPTTETT

-530 NDTKEAVGKALQT
+530 KEIKEKEIKEKEIKEKEI
-543 KENDTKEAVG
+543 KENDTKEV
-553 KALQT
+553 Q
-558 KENDT
+558 
-563 KEAVGKALQTKE
+563 
-575 NDTKE
+575 
-580 AVGKALQTKENDTKE
+580 
-595 TKETQPKQAPTAL
+595 ETQPKETPTAL

>member
-57 ARALMCETGPKA
+57 ARALMCEEGPKA

-293 DSYSILLIER
+293 DTYSILLIER

-357 PLNQNANASK
+357 PLNQNANAFK
-367 QEPKSTEKIE
+367 QEGAEKIE
-377 QAERIEGTE
+377 EPEKRESAETM
-386 KKEKLETRENTET
+386 
-399 LQTLMLSA
+399 QTPMLSA

-425 RNYELGEVF
+425 RNYELGAVF
-434 EKNIRFIDFDSQT
+434 EKNIRFVDFDSQT
-447 KTLTWESLATDKDKE
+447 KTLTWESLATHKDKE

-481 GENIKIALKHHL
+481 GENIKIALKNHS
-493 ENKSTL
+493 ENKSAL
-499 ETQEIKDFKISS
+499 EVVKEFKFPS
-511 LREKILPKPTIETT
+511 LKPKPTTETT
-525 AETKE
+525 AEMKEKETKEAIEKETKE
-530 NDTKEAVGKALQT
+530 NDTKEIQ
-543 KENDTKEAVG
+543 
-553 KALQT
+553 
-558 KENDT
+558 
-563 KEAVGKALQTKE
+563 
-575 NDTKE
+575 
-580 AVGKALQTKENDTKE
+580 
-595 TKETQPKQAPTAL
+595 ETQPKETPTAL
-608 QEFMANHS
+608 QEFMANYS
-616 ELIEEIKSEFEI
+616 DLIEEIKSEFEI

>member
-185 LKTILEKEQVSYETS
+185 LKTILEKEQVSYESS

-274 TESVLEEMMLFLKA
+274 TEGVLEEMMLFLKA

-293 DSYSILLIER
+293 DTYSILLIER

-339 ALDDAILE
+339 ALDDAIVE
-347 LEQSKESVLK
+347 LEQT
-357 PLNQNANASK
+357 PFNQSPSINYNAPK
-367 QEPKSTEKIE
+367 QESKNIEKREQIE
-377 QAERIEGTE
+377 SIEKRESAETP
-386 KKEKLETRENTET
+386 
-399 LQTLMLSA
+399 QTPMLSA

-425 RNYELGEVF
+425 RNYELGAVF
-434 EKNIRFIDFDSQT
+434 EKNIRFIDFDSRT
-447 KTLTWESLATDKDKE
+447 KTLTWESLAADKDKE

-499 ETQEIKDFKISS
+499 ETQEVKEFKFPF
-511 LREKILPKPTIETT
+511 LKPQPTTETT

-530 NDTKEAVGKALQT
+530 NEKEAVGKALQT
-543 KENDTKEAVG
+543 KENDTKEVQE
-553 KALQT
+553 KEI

-563 KEAVGKALQTKE
+563 KEVQ
-575 NDTKE
+575 
-580 AVGKALQTKENDTKE
+580 
-595 TKETQPKQAPTAL
+595 ETQPKEAPTAL